1 MTREYLPV
9 VCGALLGVEMV
20 RGATVVVYLPLPS
33 SEGEQDSTN
42 LFNNYITKARWK

>member
-9 VCGALLGVEMV
+9 VCGALLGVEVV

-33 SEGEQDSTN
+33 SEVEEDN
-42 LFNNYITKARWK
+42 TKL